1 LLGSSKVAFVY
12 AVAINKFLLCLL
24 GSSKVAFVYAV
35 AINKFLLCLLGSS
48 KVAFVYAVAIN
59 KFLLCLLGSSKVA
72 FVYAV
77 AINKHNNPSY
87 QVGPLNQAGDLCVAS
102 FLNCV
107 RSENQPVV
115 WTRPLA
121 HQCQVLLARQ
131 KKIRFTA

>member
-1 LLGSSKVAFVY
+1 VVVSVVFCY
-12 AVAINKFLLCLL
+12 AVATNKYLLCLL

-35 AINKFLLCLLGSS
+35 ATGKFLLCLLESS
-48 KVAFVYAVAIN
+48 KVVFI
-59 KFLLCLLGSSKVA
+59 
-72 FVYAV
+72 YAV
-77 AINKHNNPSY
+77 AINKHKRPSY
-87 QVGPLNQAGDLCVAS
+87 QVRQLNQAGDLCVAS